1 MNLMK
6 NISLAIPT
14 YNSSKYLE
22 ELFISCFDSFKE
34 IPFNEVVINDDK
46 SNEKEF
52 KKIISIVNVYS
63 SKYSEIN
70 FEINQNN
77 KNLGGFRNKYLT
89 VKKCSN
95 NVIYQIDSDNLIR
108 KSTIKLLEKSTF
120 ENNFLFIPS
129 NIYLFNKNK
138 YSKKNVK
145 LTKNYGQIPLDDIKN
160 FLLTNPNIN
169 ENNLNWAL
177 GIGNP
182 IFNREQY
189 LSNLEEGYESYLNI
203 YSHCSYA
210 LVYFWLKANGVLY
223 FERKHSHNHR
233 IHDKSYWRTG
243 GEQMFNSVYSLR
255 KLILTI

>member
-46 SNEKEF
+46 SNEEEF
-52 KKIISIVNVYS
+52 KKIISLVNIYS

-129 NIYLFNKNK
+129 NIYLFNKFKRGKSFSHLDVSPFGLENSK
-138 YSKKNVK
+138 YNDILKKSGGAYNIFCFFIDFFCIFVK
-145 LTKNYGQIPLDDIKN
+145 KPK
-160 FLLTNPNIN
+160 
-169 ENNLNWAL
+169 
-177 GIGNP
+177 
-182 IFNREQY
+182 
-189 LSNLEEGYESYLNI
+189 SN
-203 YSHCSYA
+203 
-210 LVYFWLKANGVLY
+210 
-223 FERKHSHNHR
+223 
-233 IHDKSYWRTG
+233 
-243 GEQMFNSVYSLR
+243 
-255 KLILTI
+255 

>member
-1 MNLMK
+1 MK

-14 YNSSKYLE
+14 YNSSKFLE
-22 ELFISCFDSFKE
+22 ELFISFFNGSKDK
-34 IPFNEVVINDDK
+34 PFNEIVINDDK
-46 SNEKEF
+46 SDEKEF
-52 KKIISIVNVYS
+52 KKIISLVNLYS
-63 SKYSEIN
+63 EKYSEIN

-95 NVIYQIDSDNLIR
+95 DLIYQIDSDNLIR
-108 KSTIKLLEKSTF
+108 KSTIKILENSTF
-120 ENNFLFIPS
+120 DNNFLYIPS

-138 YSKKNVK
+138 YLKRNVN
-145 LTKNYGQIPLDDIKN
+145 LTRNYGQFPLDNIKK
-160 FLLTNPNIN
+160 FLLNNPNIN
-169 ENNLNWAL
+169 QNNLNWAL

-182 IFNREQY
+182 IFNKEQY

-223 FERKHSHNHR
+223 FDRKHSHNHR

-243 GEQMFNSVYSLR
+243 GDQMYNSVYSLR